1 MGLHSD
7 LQNTDF
13 WCNWVSWMACCMR
26 YYMWYIYIYYISLKV
41 LGPQKEWSLPRG
53 PEWVHSPRVSQH
65 CRGSTRRGSA
75 EGSPRVRQGHLPFY
89 HDHGPH
95 DNCLRL
101 CKLFSVRSCFALDL
115 LSIALD
121 LLSICSRF
129 SICPRLLFRSPRL
142 LFSSS
147 SVLLKSY
154 SAMLSLALD
163 LLSICSRSLSICSR
177 LLLIHMIM
185 IYGIILGHV
194 SRDSS
199 QSSMASI
206 AKGTFPGRSGTWKGR
221 RMGTCRGRTFSG
233 PKCQQFRG
241 P

>member
-1 MGLHSD
+1 MVVQSD
-7 LQNTDF
+7 LGRLS
-13 WCNWVSWMACCMR
+13 SWFSAKHR
-26 YYMWYIYIYYISLKV
+26 ASIYIYISLKV

-142 LFSSS
+142 LFRSS

-177 LLLIHMIM
+177 LLWYIWSSYTGSFWGMFHE
-185 IYGIILGHV
+185 IL
-194 SRDSS
+194 
-199 QSSMASI
+199 
-206 AKGTFPGRSGTWKGR
+206 AKAAWRA
-221 RMGTCRGRTFSG
+221 
-233 PKCQQFRG
+233 
-241 P
+241 